1 MRAASP
7 DRPHEMSVD
16 STPDQTTGDGSNT
29 EALPTR
35 KRATLVDHS
44 IRYGFLGLL
53 LGLIVFFSI
62 FASGFAGPRSA
73 VFIFQS
79 VAITGILA
87 LGVTCTLV
95 VGGFDLSIG
104 SVATSSMMLAA
115 YMMVIFEQSAFVTI
129 VACLAMGAFIGL
141 INGLLIVK
149 TRVPDLLA
157 TLGMM
162 FLLVGLQR
170 IPTEGRSIAT
180 GMTLPDG
187 STAEG
192 TFSPFFLAMGRHRID
207 LVLEDLIPVSVIFLI
222 VIGILVWIFLEM
234 TRHGRLMYAIG
245 SNERAA
251 SLTGT
256 NVNNYKIMAYMISG
270 TLASVGG
277 MLLAARLGRGDIAS
291 GTNLLLDAV
300 AAALIGFAVL
310 GAAKPNA
317 FGTAMGALFVGILLQ
332 GLTMMNAPYYTQD
345 FIKGFVL
352 VIALV
357 FTFSLSARKAGSH

>member
-1 MRAASP
+1 MTVEADKTTAS
-7 DRPHEMSVD
+7 
-16 STPDQTTGDGSNT
+16 T
-29 EALPTR
+29 
-35 KRATLVDHS
+35 RATGQGGRVALDLA
-44 IRYGFLGLL
+44 IRYGFLLL
-53 LGLIVFFSI
+53 LAGLVLFFSV
-62 FASGFAGPRSA
+62 FAEGFAGPRSA

-87 LGVTCTLV
+87 LGVTFTLV

-115 YMMVIFEQSAFVTI
+115 YMMVVLEQGAGATI
-129 VACLAMGAFIGL
+129 LACLVMGALIGVV
-141 INGLLIVK
+141 NGILIVRFK
-149 TRVPDLLA
+149 VPDLLA

-170 IPTEGRSIAT
+170 IPTEGRSISV

-187 STAEG
+187 ETAAG
-192 TFSPFFLAMGRHRID
+192 AFSPAFLTMGRHRFDLFLDD
-207 LVLEDLIPVSVIFLI
+207 LVPAPVVFLI
-222 VIGILVWIFLEM
+222 VIGVLVWCFLEL
-234 TRHGRLMYAIG
+234 TRHGRLMYAVG
-245 SNERAA
+245 SNARAA
-251 SLTGT
+251 ALTGT
-256 NVNNYKIMAYMISG
+256 NVNGYKVLAYAISG
-270 TLASVGG
+270 VLASVGG
-277 MLLAARLGRGDIAS
+277 LLLAARLGRGDIAS

-345 FIKGFVL
+345 FIKGAVL
-352 VIALV
+352 VVALV
-357 FTFSLSARKAGSH
+357 FTFALSARRARGGG